1 MALVFKFQPFATWI
15 TWSKSPTFIG
25 KGRCNTTSV
34 NCENLIEESHKIFIR
49 YKLYYYVPK
58 QIYML
63 NLQFKPF
70 SASKVRKN
78 SFIDILKCHF
88 IPAVLFTQEEHTG
101 IHYKCHRSSPHFRA
115 SLSLGQQRKVCSFHI
130 FLAFLSLYKV
140 YIVLESALPQH
151 VFKDNIVNQKSGERC
166 IIRFLSFPLQI
177 QIQKARMVVI

>member
-15 TWSKSPTFIG
+15 TWSKSRTFIG

-49 YKLYYYVPK
+49 YKLYYC
-58 QIYML
+58 
-63 NLQFKPF
+63 
-70 SASKVRKN
+70 SKVDLHVKSINLFLRVKLGRIHLLITFNVISYQQFYLHRKN
-78 SFIDILKCHF
+78 IQVSIINVIDHLHISEL
-88 IPAVLFTQEEHTG
+88 
-101 IHYKCHRSSPHFRA
+101 
-115 SLSLGQQRKVCSFHI
+115 LSVLGQQRKVCSFHI